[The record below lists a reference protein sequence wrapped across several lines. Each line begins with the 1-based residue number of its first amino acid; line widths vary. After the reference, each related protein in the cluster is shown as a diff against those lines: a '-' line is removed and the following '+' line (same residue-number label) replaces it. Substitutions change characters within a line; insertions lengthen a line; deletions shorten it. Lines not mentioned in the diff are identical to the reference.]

1 MSLQYEKSVGD
12 EPSVTPEKYLAEQRR
27 VIRRRA
33 FFFLGAGVLL
43 TIYLL
48 FKVVF
53 NSVAF
58 ADLFQDIFFILA
70 LFGLI
75 GGAWGI
81 YYASKLTLEDLLPP
95 PEAVEFLRQAQN
107 VKPYFSYVLV
117 AFVAV
122 VFLCQITFG
131 VEESITSAGFNKPKF
146 LRRGEY
152 WRILTGGALHGSI
165 FHLYFNGQALYGFG
179 SLIESLANRAHLA
192 AVFLLS
198 IIGGGVLSLIF
209 TPDNTS
215 IGASGGVMGLV
226 GYLAIFG
233 YRRRRQL
240 PPDFL
245 KTMLINIGFI
255 AAFGVIAYQIVDNF
269 AHLGGLLTGAVYGF
283 AQIPR
288 DLRENPRA
296 VGTFAEVFG
305 LAALGI
311 FIFTCI
317 LSVLLVTKTIVL

>member
-1 MSLQYEKSVGD
+1 MSLRYEKSVD
-12 EPSVTPEKYLAEQRR
+12 VEPQMTPEEYLAEQRR

-33 FFFLGAGVLL
+33 FFFLGGGALL

-53 NSVAF
+53 SSVAF

-75 GGAWGI
+75 GGAWAI

-95 PEAVEFLRQAQN
+95 PEAVEFLRQAQD
-107 VKPYFSYVLV
+107 VKPYFSYILV
-117 AFVAV
+117 ALVAV

-131 VEESITSAGFNKPKF
+131 VDESIDAAGFSKPDF
-146 LRRGEY
+146 LRRGDF

-179 SLIESLANRAHLA
+179 SLIESLSNRVHLST
-192 AVFLLS
+192 VFLLS

-209 TPDNTS
+209 MPENTV
-215 IGASGGVMGLV
+215 IGASGGVMGTV
-226 GYLAIFG
+226 GYLAVFG
-233 YRRRRQL
+233 YRRRQQL

-245 KTMLINIGFI
+245 KSMLVNIGFI
-255 AAFGVIAYQIVDNF
+255 AAFGIIAYQIVDNF

-283 AQIPR
+283 VQIPR
-288 DLRENPRA
+288 DLRQNPRV
-296 VGTFAEVFG
+296 VGTFAEITG
-305 LAALGI
+305 LIALGI